1 MPVKTISPQQLAEK
15 LGLPEERRP
24 VLLDVRNPEEH
35 AYVHLPGS
43 LLVPLDELAERE
55 DELESL
61 AGREVVVY
69 CHHGIRSLDG
79 AAFLEARG
87 IDAASLAGGIDL
99 YARVVDP
106 SLKRY

>member
-35 AYVHLPGS
+35 AYVHL
-43 LLVPLDELAERE
+43 LVPLDELAERE

-61 AGREVVVY
+61 AWREVVVY
-69 CHHGIRSLDG
+69 CHHGSRSLDG